1 MKFMVTTMYEG
12 FEWWGQGYC
21 SGQNATRKNT
31 NLQIPSFRTAKDFF
45 QLPLQLCSYCC
56 ELLELLEYGVG
67 RVGGVGGVPLDIG
80 SQAGTLSTD
89 VILGCLI

>member
-1 MKFMVTTMYEG
+1 MVG
-12 FEWWGQGYC
+12 GK
-21 SGQNATRKNT
+21 ATAQAKT
-31 NLQIPSFRTAKDFF
+31 QQEKIQTCKSPPLGLQKIFF